1 MMLLNVSR
9 LSLKSDVCFSFYL
22 LRWEEESFNDCRG
35 SLSESCV
42 CVCVDWSVGNG
53 QEGEQI
59 RFK

>member
-22 LRWEEESFNDCRG
+22 LRSFDDCRG

-42 CVCVDWSVGNG
+42 CVYVDWSVGNG